1 MGLRERIKSLLLL
14 DQNSVDEHGYHIRSL
29 YFDNI
34 YESALHDKVDGI
46 LNRRKYRIR
55 IYNKSDAVIKLER
68 KSKWNEYVAKESAP
82 MTRSEFE
89 RLYRGDTEFLREA
102 DSELKRDFYYAIKHG
117 FMKSAVVVD
126 YVREAYIYG
135 VSDVRITFDKELSAV
150 VQSFDIFDPDLTTR
164 RMVEGPR
171 TILEVKYN
179 EFLPDTVYHLLQM
192 SSQNRSTI
200 SKYAICK
207 ESRKVYSY

>member
-1 MGLRERIKSLLLL
+1 MLLL

-89 RLYRGDTEFLREA
+89 RLYRGDAEFLREA
-102 DSELKRDFYYAIKHG
+102 DSELKLGHSIKLRG
-117 FMKSAVVVD
+117 WTCFGGWSL
-126 YVREAYIYG
+126 RSS
-135 VSDVRITFDKELSAV
+135 SDV
-150 VQSFDIFDPDLTTR
+150 
-164 RMVEGPR
+164 
-171 TILEVKYN
+171 
-179 EFLPDTVYHLLQM
+179 HLLDL
-192 SSQNRSTI
+192 
-200 SKYAICK
+200 
-207 ESRKVYSY
+207 